1 MGSLDLQSLTD
12 RNFGNVNH
20 VLHLYTSKVDKYAI
34 QAAFLVSLRKEEK
47 VIYVTEDKMKSSI
60 PELNFANAKLRIIKL
75 REFRNFKIKEDTQ
88 TRFILDAGSFT
99 GKEKTDRIDEIEG
112 YINEL
117 GKKCPINCL
126 CTYDVSKLSPDKIK
140 HLTKYH
146 NRLRLTTND
155 LTVLSGDFDKSQLS
169 DDSVEKIVKDNL
181 EIIILAL
188 LQKKPMCG
196 TDIIETIHLEF
207 NILLSPG
214 TIYPLLHTL
223 QERKLIQFERQGKA
237 KTYTTAEDAE
247 SQIKKLVNEQI
258 QARNLLNLYLKQ
270 ETTIKRRLTEREK
283 Y

>member
-155 LTVLSGDFDKSQLS
+155 LTVLSGDFDKSQL
-169 DDSVEKIVKDNL
+169 
-181 EIIILAL
+181 
-188 LQKKPMCG
+188 
-196 TDIIETIHLEF
+196 
-207 NILLSPG
+207 
-214 TIYPLLHTL
+214 
-223 QERKLIQFERQGKA
+223 
-237 KTYTTAEDAE
+237 
-247 SQIKKLVNEQI
+247 
-258 QARNLLNLYLKQ
+258 
-270 ETTIKRRLTEREK
+270 
-283 Y
+283 